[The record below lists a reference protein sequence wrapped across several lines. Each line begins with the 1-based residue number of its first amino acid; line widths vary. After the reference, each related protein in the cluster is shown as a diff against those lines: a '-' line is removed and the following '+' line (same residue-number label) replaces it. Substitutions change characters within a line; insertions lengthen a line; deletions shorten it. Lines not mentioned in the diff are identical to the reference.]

1 MKTVTIEESRNE
13 MYRMKINEEIK
24 VDDVYIRCV
33 PGGWIYFVYDSDF
46 GIACCFVPT
55 VINIK
60 ERTMLYDLGD

>member
-46 GIACCFVPT
+46 GCFVPCDQQ
-55 VINIK
+55 
-60 ERTMLYDLGD
+60 RTMLYDLEEEELDR